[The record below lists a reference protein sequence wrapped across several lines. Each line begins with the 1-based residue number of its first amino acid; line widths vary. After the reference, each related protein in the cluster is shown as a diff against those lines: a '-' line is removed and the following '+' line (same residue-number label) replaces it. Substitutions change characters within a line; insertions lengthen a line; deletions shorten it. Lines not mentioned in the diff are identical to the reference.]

1 MSRKQ
6 HYCRSGLVLALCV
19 CLTADVWAID
29 FWLKENELRSGLG
42 GATIDGQYVDARSFR
57 EHYNVDG
64 SLNYEEPVGNPKLG
78 GRWSIVRDRFCTIY
92 DQSDT
97 GGCYRVR
104 QVSDNCF
111 EFFFDSR
118 TVAEARSST
127 LRNPTWTARAWRTD
141 RVSTC
146 EERPMV

>member
-1 MSRKQ
+1 MFWKQ
-6 HYCRSGLVLALCV
+6 QICRLWLGAALCV
-19 CLTADVWAID
+19 CLVSNVLGNDI
-29 FWLKENELRSGLG
+29 WLKENELRSGLG
-42 GATIDGQYVDARSFR
+42 GATIDGQYVDARGFR
-57 EHYNVDG
+57 EHYNADG
-64 SLNYEEPVGNPKLG
+64 SLNYEEPVGNAKLG

-92 DQSDT
+92 DQSET

-111 EFFFDSR
+111 EFFFDTR
-118 TVAEARSST
+118 TVAEAQSST